1 MAKKSATARRSAQRS
16 KATRA
21 KGFELVQPAV
31 EEREEE
37 SPLLEVEEEEIVTSE
52 PDIENVAPSVVEE
65 KASTPV
71 TVAPEQGSARA
82 RLAARRQAKNR
93 SQRAAPQLITVE
105 HFAYVKRD
113 LITIGILATLLF
125 VVIIVLYFAYGSV
138 L

>member
-37 SPLLEVEEEEIVTSE
+37 SPLLQVEEEIVTSE
-52 PDIENVAPSVVEE
+52 PEIENVAPSVVEE
-65 KASTPV
+65 EASTPV
-71 TVAPEQGSARA
+71 AAAPEQGSARA

-125 VVIIVLYFAYGSV
+125 VVIVVLYFAYGSV

>member
-1 MAKKSATARRSAQRS
+1 MAKKSATARKSAQRP

-21 KGFELVQPAV
+21 KGFELVQPAG
-31 EEREEE
+31 EERAED
-37 SPLLEVEEEEIVTSE
+37 LLQVEEEEIVTSE
-52 PDIENVAPSVVEE
+52 PEVENIAPSVVEE
-65 KASTPV
+65 EVSTPV
-71 TVAPEQGSARA
+71 AAAPEQGSARA

-93 SQRAAPQLITVE
+93 PQRAAAQLITVE